1 MCENYIKFSLSLD
14 FFCLFANCNKIVAMI
29 KKLLILSILQCGIF
43 GFAQNMRPIAQKVSE
58 FHTQKK
64 NFEKY
69 DVFEVN
75 KTSEKLAE
83 YKRAATDITVINVDS
98 KQLKKIVHDKPEFLE
113 ISFPFDGKEITLE
126 LYKNQIFTNDFK
138 VTTNKGEIVNYTP
151 GAYYQGIVKG
161 DNQSVVAFS
170 FFNDDIVGVASTLEL
185 GNIIVGKVKNS
196 TDFVS
201 YSDSKLTG
209 INPFVCGVDELAE
222 NQKQKISFDPN
233 TQKNAGKVATQ
244 NCVRIYYEICYTPYL
259 NNGSDTTVT
268 TNWLTAIHNNIST
281 LYLNDDIRIALNE
294 VYIWT
299 TQDPY
304 TGTPNANLASFRTNR
319 QTFNG
324 DLAHLVNQPSTTSVA
339 YINSLC
345 TTSRHAYSGASQTY
359 NNVPVYSWTIEA
371 MTHEM
376 GHSLGS
382 PHTHA
387 CAWNGNST
395 AIDGCGTQAGY
406 PEGTCPIGP
415 IPSSTVK
422 GTIMSYCHLLS
433 GVGISFANGFGPQP
447 AALIRNTVD
456 SKACLGTNCTT
467 ACSTTISGLSVS
479 NITQSSASASFTD
492 ATSTSWK
499 YKLTKFDGTPVT
511 TGNTTTQ
518 SFNFSNLQPATYY
531 LLSVGTD
538 CSAGYQRTQLFLT
551 DADWCNG
558 TLFTD
563 TGGTTENYGDNQTIV
578 KTFYPSSG
586 ALTMNFTE
594 FAMEQDYDFMYIYNG
609 PSTSSPMFAN
619 GNALTGS
626 TLPGSFTS
634 THPSGAITVR
644 FVSDPAVNES
654 GWKANFSCAVL
665 AVEDVNTKDNSV
677 SIYPNPARNL
687 ITISSKEALKSF
699 KIYDEA
705 GRLIKSESS
714 LKGTKFEVNISSML
728 TGNYV
733 VTVETEKQ
741 KVTKKLI
748 KQ

>member
-1 MCENYIKFSLSLD
+1 
-14 FFCLFANCNKIVAMI
+14 MI
-29 KKLLILSILQCGIF
+29 KRFIILCILQLAVF
-43 GFAQNMRPIAQKVSE
+43 GFSQGIRPVAQKISE
-58 FHTQKK
+58 FHAQKK
-64 NFEKY
+64 NFEK
-69 DVFEVN
+69 FEVFTLN
-75 KTSEKLAE
+75 TASDRLAE
-83 YKRAATDITVINVDS
+83 YKRSATDISVLNLDV
-98 KQLKKIVHDKPEFLE
+98 KQLKKLVYEKPEYLE
-113 ISFPFDGKEITLE
+113 ISFPFDGKLITVE
-126 LYKNQIFTNDFK
+126 LYKNQILTSDFK
-138 VTTNKGEIVNYTP
+138 VTTGKGEIANYTP

-161 DNQSVVAFS
+161 NHQSVAAFS
-170 FFNDDIVGVASTLEL
+170 FFDGDIVGVASTPEL

-201 YSDSKLTG
+201 YSDGKLTG
-209 INPFVCGVDELAE
+209 LNPFVCGVDELADDR
-222 NQKQKISFDPN
+222 QQKISFDPASQNN
-233 TQKNAGKVATQ
+233 TGKLLTQ
-244 NCVRIYYEICYTPYL
+244 NCVRIYYEICYTPYI
-259 NNGSDTTVT
+259 NNGSSITTT

-281 LYLNDDIRIALNE
+281 LYNNDDIKIALNE
-294 VYIWT
+294 IYIWT
-299 TQDPY
+299 TPDPY

-339 YINSLC
+339 YVNSLC
-345 TTSRHAYSGASQTY
+345 TTYRHAYSGASQTY
-359 NNVPVYSWTIEA
+359 NNVPVYSWTIQA

-406 PEGTCPIGP
+406 PEGNCPTGP
-415 IPSSTVK
+415 IPSSSVK
-422 GTIMSYCHLLS
+422 GTIMSYCHLIS
-433 GVGISFANGFGPQP
+433 GVGINFANGFGPQP
-447 AALIRNTVD
+447 GNLIRNTVE

-467 ACSTTISGLSVS
+467 ACGTTITGLLVS
-479 NITQSSASASFTD
+479 NITQISANAAFTD

-499 YKLTKFDGTPVT
+499 YKVTKFDGTQVSSGT
-511 TGNTTTQ
+511 SSTQ
-518 SFNFSNLQPATYY
+518 SLSLSGLQPATYY

-551 DADWCNG
+551 DADWCG
-558 TLFTD
+558 GASFTD
-563 TGGTTENYGDNQTIV
+563 TGGTTGNYDDNQTIV

-586 ALTMNFTE
+586 ALTMGFTE
-594 FAMEQDYDFMYIYNG
+594 FGLEEGYDFMYIYNG
-609 PSTSSPMFAN
+609 PSTSSPMFPN
-619 GNALTGS
+619 GNGLTGT
-626 TLPGSFTS
+626 TLPGTFTS

-644 FVSDPAVNES
+644 FISDPADNDT

-677 SIYPNPARNL
+677 SIYPNPARNIL
-687 ITISSKEALKSF
+687 TISSKEALKSF
-699 KIYDEA
+699 SIYDEA
-705 GRLIKSESS
+705 GRLIRSESS
-714 LKGTKFEVNISSML
+714 LKGNKLDVNISSMQ

-741 KVTKKLI
+741 KITKKLM

>member
-1 MCENYIKFSLSLD
+1 
-14 FFCLFANCNKIVAMI
+14 MI
-29 KKLLILSILQCGIF
+29 KKFLTLCILQSAVF
-43 GFAQNMRPIAQKVSE
+43 GFSQNMRPVAQKVSQY
-58 FHTQKK
+58 HTQKK
-64 NFEKY
+64 DFEKF
-69 DVFEVN
+69 DLFTIN
-75 KTSEKLAE
+75 KNSEKLAE
-83 YKRAATDITVINVDS
+83 YKRAATDISVLNIDS
-98 KQLKKIVHDKPEFLE
+98 KQLKKLVHEKPEYLE
-113 ISFPFDGKEITLE
+113 ISFPFNEKVITLE

-138 VTTNKGEIVNYTP
+138 VTTNKGEIVDYTP

-170 FFNDDIVGVASTLEL
+170 FFEDDVVGVASTPEL
-185 GNIIVGKVKNS
+185 GNVILGKVKNS

-209 INPFVCGVDELAE
+209 LNPFVCGVDELTD
-222 NQKQKISFDPN
+222 NHNQKISFDPDAKK
-233 TQKNAGKVATQ
+233 TTGKVMTQ
-244 NCVRIYYEICYTPYL
+244 NCVRIYYEVCYTPYT
-259 NNGSDTTVT
+259 NNGSNTTT
-268 TNWLTAIHNNIST
+268 TANWLTAIHNNIST
-281 LYLNDDIRIALNE
+281 LYSNDDIKIALNE
-294 VYIWT
+294 IYVWT
-299 TQDPY
+299 TADPY

-406 PEGTCPIGP
+406 PEGTCATGP

-422 GTIMSYCHLLS
+422 GTIMSYCHLVS
-433 GVGISFANGFGPQP
+433 GVGINFANGFGPQP
-447 AALIRNTVD
+447 AALIRNTVE
-456 SKACLGTNCTT
+456 SKPCLGMNCTT
-467 ACSTTISGLSVS
+467 ACSTTVTSLSVS
-479 NITQSSASASFTD
+479 NITQISANAAFTD
-492 ATSTSWK
+492 ATSASWK
-499 YKLTKFDGTPVT
+499 YRLTKYDGTVVSSGT
-511 TGNTTTQ
+511 TSTQ
-518 SFNFSNLQPATYY
+518 SLSMANLQPATYY

-538 CSAGYQRTQLFLT
+538 CSAGYQRTQMFLT
-551 DADWCNG
+551 DGDWCDG
-558 TLFTD
+558 AQFTD
-563 TGGTTENYGDNQTIV
+563 TGGTTSNYGDSQTIV

-594 FAMEQDYDFMYIYNG
+594 FGLEQDYDFMYIYNG
-609 PSTSSPMFAN
+609 PSTSSPLFAN
-619 GNALTGS
+619 GNGLTG
-626 TLPGSFTS
+626 TALPGTFTS

-644 FVSDPAVNES
+644 FVSDPAVNDI

-665 AVEDVNTKDNSV
+665 AVEDVNTKDNTV
-677 SIYPNPARNL
+677 NIYPNPARNI
-687 ITISSKEALKSF
+687 ITISSKDALKSF

-714 LKGTKFEVNISSML
+714 LKGNKHDVTISSMQ

-741 KVTKKLI
+741 KITKKLI